1 MEGIRQRNLNKW
13 EGRDLFPKIAAPQE
27 HWYDIYQEAMALR
40 IKQEKWK
47 GIPILHAAPEETF
60 HEKLPTIIFFHG
72 FTSAKEHNLH
82 YAYQL
87 AQKGIRVLLPDA
99 MLHGER
105 EEALDEV
112 QLSLRFWEIV
122 LTSIEEMTYIIDEA
136 EGRQLIQGEIGIAGT
151 SMGGITALGA
161 MVANP
166 QIQTAA
172 IMMGSANY
180 VQLAE
185 AQMHQ
190 FESRGFKL
198 PLTAEE
204 RERML
209 STLSRFDG
217 SKNRE
222 AFHKRPL
229 FFWHGEQD
237 QVVPFEPTFK
247 LYQALK
253 EDYADVPERLRF
265 MKERETGHAVS
276 RKGMLA
282 AVEWLNLHMEK

>member
-1 MEGIRQRNLNKW
+1 M
-13 EGRDLFPKIAAPQE
+13 
-27 HWYDIYQEAMALR
+27 R
-40 IKQEKWK
+40 IKHEKWK
-47 GIPILHAAPEETF
+47 GIPLLHAAPEEAF

-99 MLHGER
+99 LLHGER

-122 LTSIEEMTYIIDEA
+122 LTSIEEMTYIIEEA
-136 EGRQLIQGEIGIAGT
+136 NEQQLIRGEIGIAGT
-151 SMGGITALGA
+151 SMGGITSLGA

-185 AQMHQ
+185 AQMKQ

-204 RERML
+204 RKGML
-209 STLSRFDG
+209 STLSQFDG
-217 SKNRE
+217 SKNRT
-222 AFHKRPL
+222 AFKKRPL

-237 QVVPFEPTFK
+237 MVVPFEPTFK
-247 LYQALK
+247 FYQALK
-253 EDYADVPERLRF
+253 EDYVDVPDRLRF
-265 MKERETGHAVS
+265 MIEKETGHAVS
-276 RKGMLA
+276 RKGMLS
-282 AVEWLNLHMEK
+282 AVDWLSYHMSK